1 MKTQKKLLLSRGDIE
16 NLYAFIG
23 EALDVID
30 QYHSGDD
37 PELSEDPDY
46 AMDLI
51 LQRLEEASEILESW
65 LRKLEDEQDQ

>member
-1 MKTQKKLLLSRGDIE
+1 
-16 NLYAFIG
+16 
-23 EALDVID
+23 VID